1 MLRRTV
7 LAMMGAASAA
17 PALARAA
24 AQRIEDRNTRIV
36 RGWYDDVLAKGDVAK
51 GLALLTPD
59 FIQHTAQMATGAAG
73 FRDWAAKQDLAHNP
87 IKLEI
92 LHTIAQGDTVAIF
105 LRSNFPGEGEAGY
118 MDFWRV
124 TPAGKLAERW
134 GFHER
139 APDPKTLL
147 HTNGFIT
154 VPRPTDRSKIG
165 VEEARDLQG
174 ALGWFYDTLGA
185 GDIEHSSMVQQDD
198 YIQHARGVATGN
210 AGFRAWAKARDLT
223 HNPFKV
229 TVLKTVA
236 EGDYIVTLGVG
247 DIGGRQFAMPDWI
260 RMKDGKLQEHWGL
273 VQVVPADADLP
284 HPNGFL
290 GGLKAVR

>member
-17 PALARAA
+17 PALAARVR
-24 AQRIEDRNTRIV
+24 QEDRNTRIV
-36 RGWYDDVLAKGDVAK
+36 RGWYEDVLAKGEVAK
-51 GLALLTPD
+51 GAALLTPD
-59 FIQHTAQMATGAAG
+59 FIQHGTDMATGPAG
-73 FRDWAAKQDLAHNP
+73 FRDWAAKQDLAHKP
-87 IKLEI
+87 LKLEI

-105 LRSNFPGEGEAGY
+105 LRSNFAGEGEVGY
-118 MDFWRV
+118 MDFWRL

-134 GFHER
+134 GFREK

-174 ALGWFYDTLGA
+174 ALGWFYDTLGV

-210 AGFRAWAKARDLT
+210 AGFRAWAKARDLA

-247 DIGGRQFAMPDWI
+247 DIGARQIAMPDWI
-260 RMKDGKLQEHWGL
+260 RMKDGRLQEHWGL
-273 VQVVPADADLP
+273 VQVVPADAELP
-284 HPNGFL
+284 HRNGFL
-290 GGLKAVR
+290 GGLKPVR